1 MMENKPIS
9 KMPPIDLAFGVC
21 ILSFLHK
28 AIVQITIPQTVKRVP
43 ANIKILGISVPLIQN
58 AWYPIF
64 IQGNNEPQS
73 AITRRD
79 KTMVLSLDSLL
90 FIRAS
95 LMVFTIL
102 HQLERVIVQGFIY
115 LLLRNTQS
123 AQTRKARGQAPCL
136 SRLRLFHQVP

>member
-95 LMVFTIL
+95 LMVFTIFTSVGEGYRARL
-102 HQLERVIVQGFIY
+102 Y
-115 LLLRNTQS
+115 LF
-123 AQTRKARGQAPCL
+123 AFA
-136 SRLRLFHQVP
+136 

>member
-1 MMENKPIS
+1 
-9 KMPPIDLAFGVC
+9 MPPIDLAFGVC

-64 IQGNNEPQS
+64 IQGNSEPQS

-90 FIRAS
+90 FIPAS

-102 HQLERVIVQGFIY
+102 HQLERVIVQSLSICFCV
-115 LLLRNTQS
+115 TP
-123 AQTRKARGQAPCL
+123 KALKHERLVGKHRVISLAVISL
-136 SRLRLFHQVP
+136 STVCIVFLIT